1 MSSAMNPFSPL
12 TPGDR
17 APGPVRA
24 AHVIFALLFTLA
36 LLAWA
41 GAASAKELHERFAAY
56 DVRSAQRVDHS
67 AWNRLLRKYLH
78 KGKDNLGLNRFD
90 YAGLNA
96 GGMAGLKKYLS
107 YLQSVDVS
115 RLSRPEQFA
124 FWTNLY
130 NAKTVEIVAAHYPVH
145 SIRDIRLSG
154 LFVPGPWGEKVVTVS
169 GVRLSLDNIE
179 HGILRPIWRDPRI
192 HYAANCASVGCP
204 NLLPRAYSGASLEQM
219 LDEAARAYINSPRG
233 VRFNGSRVVVSSLYD
248 WYAADFGGSVESVLA
263 HLRKYAEPALAKRI
277 SRVTRFA
284 GYDYNWTLNDK
295 Q

>member
-1 MSSAMNPFSPL
+1 MNLFSSL
-12 TPGDR
+12 TPGDH
-17 APGPVRA
+17 APGTVRPA
-24 AHVIFALLFTLA
+24 AHVIVGLLFALA

-56 DVRSAQRVDHS
+56 DARSSMRVDHA
-67 AWNRLLRKYLH
+67 AWNRLLKAH
-78 KGKDNLGLNRFD
+78 VHESKDGLNRFD

-96 GGMAGLKKYLS
+96 GGIAGLKKYLS
-107 YLQSVDVS
+107 YLQSVDPAA
-115 RLSRPEQFA
+115 LSRDEQFA
-124 FWTNLY
+124 YWINLY
-130 NAKTVEIVAAHYPVH
+130 NAKTVEIVAAHYPVR

-154 LFVPGPWGEKVVTVS
+154 VFVSGPWREKVVKVS

-204 NLLPRAYSGASLEQM
+204 NLLPRAYSGASLEHM

-263 HLRKYAEPALAKRI
+263 HLRNYAEPALAKRI
-277 SRVTRFA
+277 SRVTGFA
-284 GYDYNWTLNDK
+284 GYDYNWNLNDK